1 MLKHSYDE
9 CGRPMDDDFDRP
21 RGFMLVAIGFELAV
35 GLGALALGWALGKSP
50 LEHLHWDWQAA
61 MWGAAAALPPLAA
74 LQIGRRLPLAPLQRL
89 FDVSERLV
97 QQMFAGYGLLSL
109 ALVSAAAGI
118 GEELLFRG
126 LIQPVI
132 GEEFGTF
139 VGLLAAA
146 VAFGLAHPITKT
158 YALVAAG
165 IGLYLGLLMVRL
177 ENNLLAPIVTHAVYD
192 FVALVW
198 LLRGA
203 GGEGRGTRIEDR
215 GARIED

>member
-1 MLKHSYDE
+1 
-9 CGRPMDDDFDRP
+9 
-21 RGFMLVAIGFELAV
+21 LAV
-35 GLGALALGWALGKSP
+35 GVGALALGWALEQSP
-50 LEHLHWDWQAA
+50 LKDLHWDWPVAL
-61 MWGAAAALPPLAA
+61 WGAAAAVPPLAA
-74 LQIGRRLPLAPLQRL
+74 LQIGRRLSFAPLQRL
-89 FDVSERLV
+89 FEVSERLV

-118 GEELLFRG
+118 GEEMLFRG

-132 GEEFGTF
+132 GDHFGAI

-165 IGLYLGLLMVRL
+165 IGLYLGWLMVWQ
-177 ENNLLAPIVTHAVYD
+177 ENLLAPIVTHAVYD

-198 LLRGA
+198 LLGGA
-203 GGEGRGTRIEDR
+203 RSEGRGLRTEP
-215 GARIED
+215 